1 MLGAISIKKE
11 NKIYQGMLQKMLLS
25 NHKECD
31 RECMRSPILCKRS
44 SLQDRV
50 NALLMRFV
58 SFQDKRKT
66 PYYRPPTE
74 WRRLCFQS
82 YLSISPFVRVKGGG
96 SIYMAPDPDPSSGPV
111 CTGHRRPHLDM
122 FKLVQYWTGTVR
134 KRAVGIWLKC
144 LLVLYPISFNQFIKI
159 HSIKPVRLQGLR
171 PWN

>member
-1 MLGAISIKKE
+1 MLGAISIKKVKKNVSRYAAE
-11 NKIYQGMLQKMLLS
+11 NAFIKS
-25 NHKECD
+25 ECE

-82 YLSISPFVRVKGGG
+82 CLSISPFVRVKGRAAGQCTWPQTRTP
-96 SIYMAPDPDPSSGPV
+96 APVPS
-111 CTGHRRPHLDM
+111 
-122 FKLVQYWTGTVR
+122 VQ
-134 KRAVGIWLKC
+134 GIA
-144 LLVLYPISFNQFIKI
+144 
-159 HSIKPVRLQGLR
+159 GLT
-171 PWN
+171 

>member
-25 NHKECD
+25 NHKECE

-74 WRRLCFQS
+74 WRRSC
-82 YLSISPFVRVKGGG
+82 LSISPFVRVKGGG
-96 SIYMAPDPDPSSGPV
+96 AAGQCTWPQTRTPAPVPSVQGMY
-111 CTGHRRPHLDM
+111 M
-122 FKLVQYWTGTVR
+122 FKLVQY
-134 KRAVGIWLKC
+134 
-144 LLVLYPISFNQFIKI
+144 
-159 HSIKPVRLQGLR
+159 
-171 PWN
+171 